1 MHKHNLLHQFEVNI
15 KAPVHCSWKE
25 NGIFVGEFY
34 VSHQTHMGILVFHLI
49 KKPKLKPFP
58 PIFSI

>member
-1 MHKHNLLHQFEVNI
+1 MHKQNLLHQFEVNI

-34 VSHQTHMGILVFHLI
+34 VSHQTLMGILVFHLI
-49 KKPKLKPFP
+49 KKNK
-58 PIFSI
+58 IETFSSYF